1 MEKYE
6 YNQVDMECKTH
17 FFFYNINGGS
27 FNMQLVTTRLFRDP
41 SAWYHIVC
49 VMDTTN
55 AIASERMRIYV
66 NGARETSFSTE
77 TYPSQNTAS
86 NYNTATEHG
95 VGVSLGI
102 RSFDGYF
109 AEVQFLDGLAYG
121 PEFFGETNDNG
132 IWVPKEYTG
141 SYGTNGFHIDGRD
154 SSDLGD
160 DESGNGNDFASSG
173 LTSADQM
180 ADSPSNN
187 HAVMNI
193 LDTRT
198 TANWTASNG
207 NLDIYWQG
215 NSYPNPLFSTLS
227 MPATGKWYFEI
238 EFDTCLLYTSPS
250 PRDGLLSRM
259 PSSA

>member
-1 MEKYE
+1 M
-6 YNQVDMECKTH
+6 
-17 FFFYNINGGS
+17 
-27 FNMQLVTTRLFRDP
+27 
-41 SAWYHIVC
+41 
-49 VMDTTN
+49 
-55 AIASERMRIYV
+55 
-66 NGARETSFSTE
+66 
-77 TYPSQNTAS
+77 
-86 NYNTATEHG
+86 
-95 VGVSLGI
+95 
-102 RSFDGYF
+102 
-109 AEVQFLDGLAYG
+109 
-121 PEFFGETNDNG
+121 
-132 IWVPKEYTG
+132 
-141 SYGTNGFHIDGRD
+141 
-154 SSDLGD
+154 GD

-207 NLDIYWQG
+207 NLDVYWQG

-238 EFDTCLLYTSPS
+238 EFDTDGSGNVLTNQNMRIGLMREDINAAYVEANASTDLTTSSTSPEIILVLGNAGNSCQLKGMGSNIYNVGGSISAGDVINFAREGTNLWVGKNGTYYNSGNPATGSNPSLSNFCLLYTSPS